1 MDAAGDPLA
10 GGIDPGERNETV
22 GIGRCLHVRSIA
34 AAATRPMGPPT
45 WIHQRTTATTAAGPR
60 PRDMDTLLLGLLV
73 AIKVAVTVLALY
85 PLVDRRASHFA
96 GKAMGVRA
104 VAYPLAMLAIPMAW
118 LAAGRPEPY
127 PLLADLAFG
136 VPFLLDSVGNVFGLF
151 AIDGFDRIPH
161 AGGWFA
167 LAIAFGLAVSPLLDE
182 RWVGFALVV
191 GFAATV
197 DVLWEVGEY
206 LLMRSG
212 ASGLDLTYENTIQDL
227 AFSLAGGVV
236 AAVLVA
242 TLLWPAPG
250 TPQAPFGWSLP
261 SADAAW
267 ADAPVRV
274 VADAPARR

>member
-1 MDAAGDPLA
+1 MDALPVV
-10 GGIDPGERNETV
+10 I
-22 GIGRCLHVRSIA
+22 
-34 AAATRPMGPPT
+34 
-45 WIHQRTTATTAAGPR
+45 
-60 PRDMDTLLLGLLV
+60 LV
-73 AIKVAVTVLALY
+73 AIKAAVTILSLY
-85 PLVDRRASHFA
+85 PLVDRGASHFA

-104 VAYPLAMLAIPMAW
+104 VAYPLAMLAIPVVW

-127 PLLADLAFG
+127 PVLADAALGF
-136 VPFLLDSVGNVFGLF
+136 PFLLDSAGNVFGLF

-161 AGGWFA
+161 AGGWFG

-197 DVLWEVGEY
+197 DVLWEIGEY
-206 LLMRSG
+206 GLMRSG

-236 AAVLVA
+236 GAVVVV

-250 TPQAPFGWSLP
+250 TPRAPFGWTVPTEEAAWTGGAAPHQAPHQATLP
-261 SADAAW
+261 LRVDAAS
-267 ADAPVRV
+267 RMS
-274 VADAPARR
+274 